1 MLILLTECLVNTSCE
16 LEWTKR
22 DVVSA
27 RNPMSLTLTLVGGMM
42 LVVVMLGA
50 GICQDSGHCG
60 YRTQWS
66 SGLPRNGRKALT
78 QRSKNSSWNPEIEV
92 SKSFRFH
99 CKVVGVDAPGFVIQ
113 SINQWIQIN
122 LPTEPAAKHSSNHS
136 VNLSTNLSIIQSTQ
150 PFRPLFNLLIKSGCP
165 RKSNQSS
172 PSSINQCEMPFCF
185 ARRLTTYWRR
195 KL

>member
-1 MLILLTECLVNTSCE
+1 MVITLITSGWSGNISYIYIYIMSFMLILLTECLVNTSCE

-113 SINQWIQIN
+113 SINQSMN
-122 LPTEPAAKHSSNHS
+122 PN
-136 VNLSTNLSIIQSTQ
+136 QSTYRASSKALKQ
-150 PFRPLFNLLIKSGCP
+150 PFS
-165 RKSNQSS
+165 
-172 PSSINQCEMPFCF
+172 
-185 ARRLTTYWRR
+185 
-195 KL
+195 

>member
-1 MLILLTECLVNTSCE
+1 MNL
-16 LEWTKR
+16 
-22 DVVSA
+22 
-27 RNPMSLTLTLVGGMM
+27 
-42 LVVVMLGA
+42 
-50 GICQDSGHCG
+50 SG
-60 YRTQWS
+60 
-66 SGLPRNGRKALT
+66 RNGMSFPQGTPWVWPWPWWGGWCLWLWCLGQASAKIRVTADTGLNGVLDCRGTGGRHWLKDLKIAVGIRRL
-78 QRSKNSSWNPEIEV
+78 RCPKV
-92 SKSFRFH
+92 SGFIVKLWEWMHLGLSFN
-99 CKVVGVDAPGFVIQ
+99 Q